1 MKACLLKRPNLED
14 ISERSQ
20 NKATHQLKS
29 RTRMP
34 KINKNEA
41 LNAPEDTFLDACWV
55 EILLAPP
62 QETIMTRGHIFLPN
76 RD

>member
-1 MKACLLKRPNLED
+1 MKAFLLKRPNLED
-14 ISERSQ
+14 ISECSQ

-41 LNAPEDTFLDACWV
+41 PNAPEDTFLDACWV

-62 QETIMTRGHIFLPN
+62 QETIMTLGHIFLPN